1 MRKNEIPWR
10 GISPPGDSFK
20 SLNLGSMIMNLNLL
34 SNRIYVVKS
43 LQAIVAIII
52 LWNYNKKMLTPTVDS
67 ISSMSRSFILDGVQQ
82 NPAYYPTNT
91 LTSVILIIFL
101 FFFFLTRNDIISAIK
116 SKQYN
121 HSKSVVGLVISLTMI
136 AIVSFSGLDF
146 TPAKGMPFIL
156 IGTPVILTLILVL
169 DDIDIIPNKLIP
181 KKHWIEKPY
190 FQSIHPWINTILIF
204 IIFFSMAINISFLPP
219 IISSDIPFF
228 FSLVLLVM
236 ALFVFFQISS
246 ESGKPLVHDRRTST
260 MILILGLPL
269 ILYLTT
275 RVLFLLENPDS
286 VTRERWDLSW
296 AFMDMKNTFEINAWP
311 VQPDFP
317 EDDRWMFL
325 YAAIWNSGRATVLS
339 IVLCTILGVIIGVT
353 RLSSNKLASN
363 LATIY
368 VEVFRNMPLAVL
380 LFLIMLQLGE
390 SLPLFKDEANIAGWI
405 YYSNQGIF
413 IPKPETARI
422 LVAVAIILS
431 LWGWSRYR
439 DRDGVDDS
447 QEALAKKTLIWSL
460 VLSISLGIILT
471 GDMSLPN
478 YVKPNES
485 IPGTWNIEDGSAF
498 EITKSFM
505 ALIIGLTLFT
515 AAVVAEIVRG
525 SIQSLP
531 RGQIEASIS
540 LGLSSYQRLR
550 LVILP
555 QALRSMIPLLNSQ
568 YMNVWKNSSLAIIV
582 AYSDIFYVIFV
593 MMNNVGKLIPLFL
606 LLLVIYQTG
615 SLIISGIMNFFNARI
630 TRVKI

>member
-1 MRKNEIPWR
+1 
-10 GISPPGDSFK
+10 
-20 SLNLGSMIMNLNLL
+20 MNLNHL
-34 SNRIYVVKS
+34 SNQIYAVKS
-43 LQAIVAIII
+43 LKAIVAIII

>member
-1 MRKNEIPWR
+1 
-10 GISPPGDSFK
+10 
-20 SLNLGSMIMNLNLL
+20 MNFNHL
-34 SNRIYVVKS
+34 SNRINLLKS
-43 LQAIVAIII
+43 LQAIIAIII
-52 LWNYNKKMLTPTVDS
+52 LWTYNIKMLNPTVDS
-67 ISSMSRSFILDGVQQ
+67 ISSMSRSFIVDGVQQ
-82 NPAYYPTNT
+82 NPAYYPTTT
-91 LTSVILIIFL
+91 LSSITLVVFL
-101 FFFFLTRNDIISAIK
+101 FFLFLTRNDILPAIK
-116 SKQYN
+116 SKKYN
-121 HSKSVVGLVISLTMI
+121 FSKSLAGLFITLIIIMMASLPGFD
-136 AIVSFSGLDF
+136 FS
-146 TPAKGMPFIL
+146 PAKGMPFIL
-156 IGTPVILTLILVL
+156 IGTPVILTLILALEDTDLVQ
-169 DDIDIIPNKLIP
+169 LIP
-181 KKHWIEKPY
+181 QKSWMEKSS
-190 FQSIHPWINTILIF
+190 FQSIHPWINSMLIF
-204 IIFFSMAINISFLPP
+204 IIFISMAINISFLPP

-228 FSLVLLVM
+228 FSLILL
-236 ALFVFFQISS
+236 ATTLFVFFQISS
-246 ESGKPLVHDRRTST
+246 ESGNPLVHDRRTST
-260 MILILGLPL
+260 LILLIGLPL
-269 ILYLTT
+269 ILYMTT
-275 RVLFLLENPDS
+275 RILFLLQNPDS

-296 AFMDMKNTFEINAWP
+296 EFMDMKNTFEINAWP

-317 EDDRWMFL
+317 EDDRWKFL
-325 YAAIWNSGRATVLS
+325 YAAIWNSGRATILS
-339 IVLCTILGVIIGVT
+339 IVFCTILGVIIGVT
-353 RLSSNKLASN
+353 RLSSNKLASS

-390 SLPLFKDEANIAGWI
+390 SLPLFQDEANIAGWI
-405 YYSNQGIF
+405 YYSNQGIY
-413 IPKPETARI
+413 IPRPETARI
-422 LVAVAIILS
+422 LVAVGIVFS
-431 LWGWSRYR
+431 LWAWGRYR

-460 VLSISLGIILT
+460 VLSISLGILLT

-478 YVKPNES
+478 YVKPNQG
-485 IPGTWNIEDGSAF
+485 IPGSWNIEEGSAF
-498 EITKSFM
+498 EITKSFL

-525 SIQSLP
+525 SIQALP

-615 SLIISGIMNFFNARI
+615 SLIISGIMNFYNARV

>member
-1 MRKNEIPWR
+1 
-10 GISPPGDSFK
+10 
-20 SLNLGSMIMNLNLL
+20 MNFNHL
-34 SNRIYVVKS
+34 SNRINLLKS
-43 LQAIVAIII
+43 LQAIIAILI
-52 LWNYNKKMLTPTVDS
+52 LWTYNIKMLNPTVDS
-67 ISSMSRSFILDGVQQ
+67 ISSMSRSFIVDGVQQ
-82 NPAYYPTNT
+82 NPAYYPTTT
-91 LTSVILIIFL
+91 LSSVILMVFL
-101 FFFFLTRNDIISAIK
+101 FFLFLTRNEILPAIQ
-116 SKQYN
+116 SKKYN
-121 HSKSVVGLVISLTMI
+121 FSKSLAGLFITLIIIIMTSLPGFD
-136 AIVSFSGLDF
+136 FS
-146 TPAKGMPFIL
+146 PAKGMPFIL
-156 IGTPVILTLILVL
+156 IGTPVILTLLLVVE
-169 DDIDIIPNKLIP
+169 DIDLVKLVP
-181 KKHWIEKPY
+181 QKSWMEKSS
-190 FQSIHPWINTILIF
+190 FQSIHPWINSVLILIIF
-204 IIFFSMAINISFLPP
+204 ITMGVNISFLPP
-219 IISSDIPFF
+219 MISSNIPFF
-228 FSLVLLVM
+228 FSFILLAA
-236 ALFVFFQISS
+236 ALLVFFQISS
-246 ESGKPLVHDRRTST
+246 ESGNPLVHDRRNST
-260 MILILGLPL
+260 LILIIGLPL
-269 ILYLTT
+269 ILYITT
-275 RVLFLLENPDS
+275 RLLFLLQNPDS

-296 AFMDMKNTFEINAWP
+296 SFMDMKNTFEINAWP
-311 VQPDFP
+311 IQPDFP
-317 EDDRWMFL
+317 EDDRWKFL
-325 YAAIWNSGRATVLS
+325 YAAIWNSGRATLLS

-353 RLSSNKLASN
+353 RLSSNKLASS

-405 YYSNQGIF
+405 YYSNQGIY
-413 IPKPETARI
+413 IPRPETARI
-422 LVAVAIILS
+422 LMAVAIIFS
-431 LWGWSRYR
+431 LWAWGRYR

-460 VLSISLGIILT
+460 VLSISLGILLT
-471 GDMSLPN
+471 GDMSIPN
-478 YVKPNES
+478 YVKPNEN

-525 SIQSLP
+525 SIQALP

-615 SLIISGIMNFFNARI
+615 SLIISGIMNFYNARV

>member
-1 MRKNEIPWR
+1 
-10 GISPPGDSFK
+10 
-20 SLNLGSMIMNLNLL
+20 MNFNHL
-34 SNRIYVVKS
+34 SNRINLLKS
-43 LQAIVAIII
+43 LQAIIAILI
-52 LWNYNKKMLTPTVDS
+52 LWTYNIKMLNPTVDS
-67 ISSMSRSFILDGVQQ
+67 ISSMSRSFIVDGVQQ
-82 NPAYYPTNT
+82 NPAYYPTTT
-91 LTSVILIIFL
+91 LSSVILMVFL
-101 FFFFLTRNDIISAIK
+101 FFLFLTRNEILPAIQ
-116 SKQYN
+116 SKKYN
-121 HSKSVVGLVISLTMI
+121 FSKSLAGLFITLIIIIMTSLPGFD
-136 AIVSFSGLDF
+136 FS
-146 TPAKGMPFIL
+146 PAKGMPFIL
-156 IGTPVILTLILVL
+156 IGTPVILTLLLVVE
-169 DDIDIIPNKLIP
+169 DIDLVKLVP
-181 KKHWIEKPY
+181 QKSWMEKSS
-190 FQSIHPWINTILIF
+190 FQSIHPWINSVLIF
-204 IIFFSMAINISFLPP
+204 IIFITMGVNISFLPP
-219 IISSDIPFF
+219 MISSNIPFF
-228 FSLVLLVM
+228 FSFILLAA
-236 ALFVFFQISS
+236 ALLVFFQISS
-246 ESGKPLVHDRRTST
+246 ESGNPLVHDRRNST
-260 MILILGLPL
+260 LILIIGLPL
-269 ILYLTT
+269 ILYITT
-275 RVLFLLENPDS
+275 RLLFLLQNPDS

-296 AFMDMKNTFEINAWP
+296 SFMDMKNTFEINAWP
-311 VQPDFP
+311 IQPDFP
-317 EDDRWMFL
+317 EDDRWKFL
-325 YAAIWNSGRATVLS
+325 YAAIWNSGRATLLS

-353 RLSSNKLASN
+353 RLSSNKLASS

-405 YYSNQGIF
+405 YYSNQGIY
-413 IPKPETARI
+413 IPRPETARI
-422 LVAVAIILS
+422 LMAIAIIFS
-431 LWGWSRYR
+431 LWAWGRYR

-460 VLSISLGIILT
+460 VLSISLGILLT
-471 GDMSLPN
+471 GDMSIPN
-478 YVKPNES
+478 YVKPNEN

-525 SIQSLP
+525 SIQALP

-615 SLIISGIMNFFNARI
+615 SLIISGIMNFYNARV

>member
-1 MRKNEIPWR
+1 
-10 GISPPGDSFK
+10 
-20 SLNLGSMIMNLNLL
+20 MNLNLL

-136 AIVSFSGLDF
+136 AIVSLSGLDF

-460 VLSISLGIILT
+460 VLSISLGILLT

-498 EITKSFM
+498 EITKSFL

>member
-1 MRKNEIPWR
+1 
-10 GISPPGDSFK
+10 
-20 SLNLGSMIMNLNLL
+20 MNFNHL
-34 SNRIYVVKS
+34 SNRINLLKS
-43 LQAIVAIII
+43 LQAIIAILI
-52 LWNYNKKMLTPTVDS
+52 LWTYNIKMLNPTVDS
-67 ISSMSRSFILDGVQQ
+67 ISSMSRSFIVDGVQQ
-82 NPAYYPTNT
+82 NPAYYPTTT
-91 LTSVILIIFL
+91 LSSVILMVFL
-101 FFFFLTRNDIISAIK
+101 FFLFLTRNEILPAIQ
-116 SKQYN
+116 SKKYN
-121 HSKSVVGLVISLTMI
+121 FSKSLAGLFITLIIIIMTSLPGFD
-136 AIVSFSGLDF
+136 FS
-146 TPAKGMPFIL
+146 PAKGMPFIL
-156 IGTPVILTLILVL
+156 IGTPVILTLLLAVE
-169 DDIDIIPNKLIP
+169 DIDLVKLVP
-181 KKHWIEKPY
+181 QKSWMEKSS
-190 FQSIHPWINTILIF
+190 FQSIHPWINSVLIF
-204 IIFFSMAINISFLPP
+204 IIFMTMAVNISFLPP
-219 IISSDIPFF
+219 MISSNIPFF
-228 FSLVLLVM
+228 FSLILLAA
-236 ALFVFFQISS
+236 ALLVFFQISS
-246 ESGKPLVHDRRTST
+246 ESGNPLVHDRRIST
-260 MILILGLPL
+260 LILIIGLPL
-269 ILYLTT
+269 ILYITT
-275 RVLFLLENPDS
+275 RLLFLLQNPDS

-296 AFMDMKNTFEINAWP
+296 SFMDMKNTFEINAWP

-317 EDDRWMFL
+317 EDDRWKFL
-325 YAAIWNSGRATVLS
+325 YAAIWNSGRATLLS

-353 RLSSNKLASN
+353 RLSSNKLASS

-390 SLPLFKDEANIAGWI
+390 SLPLFMDEANIAGWI
-405 YYSNQGIF
+405 YYSNQGIY
-413 IPKPETARI
+413 IPRPETARI
-422 LVAVAIILS
+422 LMAVAIVFS
-431 LWGWSRYR
+431 LWAWGRYR

-460 VLSISLGIILT
+460 VLSISLGILLT
-471 GDMSLPN
+471 GDMSIPN
-478 YVKPNES
+478 YVKPNEN

-525 SIQSLP
+525 SIQALP

-615 SLIISGIMNFFNARI
+615 SLIISGIMNFYNARV

>member
-1 MRKNEIPWR
+1 
-10 GISPPGDSFK
+10 
-20 SLNLGSMIMNLNLL
+20 MNFNHL
-34 SNRIYVVKS
+34 SNRINLLKS
-43 LQAIVAIII
+43 LQAIIAILI
-52 LWNYNKKMLTPTVDS
+52 LWTYNIKMLNPTVDS
-67 ISSMSRSFILDGVQQ
+67 ISSMSRSFIVDGVQQ
-82 NPAYYPTNT
+82 NPAYYPTTT
-91 LTSVILIIFL
+91 LSSVILMVFL
-101 FFFFLTRNDIISAIK
+101 FFLFLARNEILPAIQ
-116 SKQYN
+116 SKKYN
-121 HSKSVVGLVISLTMI
+121 FSKSLAGLFITLIIIIMTSLPLFD
-136 AIVSFSGLDF
+136 FS
-146 TPAKGMPFIL
+146 PAKGMPFIL
-156 IGTPVILTLILVL
+156 IGTPVILTLLLVVE
-169 DDIDIIPNKLIP
+169 DIDLVKLVP
-181 KKHWIEKPY
+181 QKSWMEKSS
-190 FQSIHPWINTILIF
+190 FQSIHPWINSVLIF
-204 IIFFSMAINISFLPP
+204 IIFITMGVNISFLPP
-219 IISSDIPFF
+219 MISSNIPFF
-228 FSLVLLVM
+228 FSLILLAA
-236 ALFVFFQISS
+236 ALLVFFQISS
-246 ESGKPLVHDRRTST
+246 ESGNPLVHDRRNST
-260 MILILGLPL
+260 LILIIGLPL
-269 ILYLTT
+269 ILYITT
-275 RVLFLLENPDS
+275 RLLFLLQNPDS

-296 AFMDMKNTFEINAWP
+296 SFMDMKNTFEINAWP
-311 VQPDFP
+311 IQPDFP
-317 EDDRWMFL
+317 EDDRWKFL
-325 YAAIWNSGRATVLS
+325 YAAIWNSGRATLLS
-339 IVLCTILGVIIGVT
+339 IVLCTILGIIIGVT
-353 RLSSNKLASN
+353 RLSSNKLASS

-405 YYSNQGIF
+405 YYSNQGIY
-413 IPKPETARI
+413 IPRPETARI
-422 LVAVAIILS
+422 LMAVAIVFS
-431 LWGWSRYR
+431 LWAWGRYR

-460 VLSISLGIILT
+460 VLSISLGILLT
-471 GDMSLPN
+471 GDMSIPN
-478 YVKPNES
+478 YVKPNEN

-505 ALIIGLTLFT
+505 ALIIGLSLFT

-525 SIQSLP
+525 SIQALP

-615 SLIISGIMNFFNARI
+615 SLIISGIMNFYNARV

>member
-1 MRKNEIPWR
+1 
-10 GISPPGDSFK
+10 
-20 SLNLGSMIMNLNLL
+20 MNFNHL
-34 SNRIYVVKS
+34 SNRINLLKS
-43 LQAIVAIII
+43 LQAIIAILI
-52 LWNYNKKMLTPTVDS
+52 LWTYNTKMLNPTVDS
-67 ISSMSRSFILDGVQQ
+67 ISSMSRSFIVDGVQQ
-82 NPAYYPTNT
+82 NPAYYPTTT
-91 LTSVILIIFL
+91 LSSVILMIFL
-101 FFFFLTRNDIISAIK
+101 FFLFLTRNEILPAIK
-116 SKQYN
+116 SKKYN
-121 HSKSVVGLVISLTMI
+121 FSKSLAGLFITLIIIIMTSLPGFD
-136 AIVSFSGLDF
+136 FS
-146 TPAKGMPFIL
+146 PAKGMPFIL

-169 DDIDIIPNKLIP
+169 EDTDLVKLFP
-181 KKHWIEKPY
+181 QKSWMEKSS
-190 FQSIHPWINTILIF
+190 FQSIHPWINSVLIF
-204 IIFFSMAINISFLPP
+204 ITFISMGINISFLPP
-219 IISSDIPFF
+219 MISSDIPFF
-228 FSLVLLVM
+228 FSLILLAA

-246 ESGKPLVHDRRTST
+246 ESGNPLVHDRRTST
-260 MILILGLPL
+260 LILIIGLPL
-269 ILYLTT
+269 ILYITT
-275 RVLFLLENPDS
+275 RLLFLLQNPDS

-296 AFMDMKNTFEINAWP
+296 SFMDMKNTFEINAWP
-311 VQPDFP
+311 IQPDFP
-317 EDDRWMFL
+317 EDDRWKFL
-325 YAAIWNSGRATVLS
+325 YAAIWNSSRATLLS
-339 IVLCTILGVIIGVT
+339 IVFCTILGVIIGVT
-353 RLSSNKLASN
+353 RLSSNKLASS

-405 YYSNQGIF
+405 YYSNQGIY
-413 IPKPETARI
+413 IPRPETARI
-422 LVAVAIILS
+422 LMAVAIVFS
-431 LWGWSRYR
+431 LWVWGRYR

-460 VLSISLGIILT
+460 VLSISLGILLT

-478 YVKPNES
+478 YVKPNEN

-498 EITKSFM
+498 EISKSFM

-525 SIQSLP
+525 SIQALP

-615 SLIISGIMNFFNARI
+615 SLIISGIMNFYNARV